1 MVRKKMCFF
10 VLKYHFLKWV
20 TYWVFSQWANQPEMA
35 CLYLILSIS
44 SSVSWFSV
52 LSLSSDSLSVVL
64 RFEPLTLSLTHPR
77 TYTHM
82 LPLTFTKR
90 KIHQLDSWSFLFLAS
105 FWSYMSLC
113 ISTKLSHTFTHTFLK
128 KGAVSTSC
136 PFWQHGSLMLFTH
149 NTQTPVH
156 VCFDRSALR
165 HWQGL
170 PWGTAQKSV
179 SNPDSSQT
187 HEHTDGRVIGAG
199 LGLCSQDADLPHSRE
214 QFALCPLTDKHHAIK
229 NPTVVIAPVTD
240 QCLGRIWKI
249 SFWMQVW
256 LVTAEYLMAF

>member
-1 MVRKKMCFF
+1 MVRKWA
-10 VLKYHFLKWV
+10 LKYHFQKWV
-20 TYWVFSQWANQPEMA
+20 TYQVFSQWANQPETA

-52 LSLSSDSLSVVL
+52 LSLSSDSLSLVL

-128 KGAVSTSC
+128 RGAVSISC

-170 PWGTAQKSV
+170 PWGTAQKTV

-187 HEHTDGRVIGAG
+187 HTSTRMDEWSA
-199 LGLCSQDADLPHSRE
+199 Q
-214 QFALCPLTDKHHAIK
+214 ALDFVHRMLTY
-229 NPTVVIAPVTD
+229 
-240 QCLGRIWKI
+240 L
-249 SFWMQVW
+249 
-256 LVTAEYLMAF
+256 TAESNLLSAHSQINTMQLRIQQSWSHQ